1 MNFDEKDSMLFDDEE
16 KKSTGLTFIIVALLL
31 CIIAGL
37 VVFVIKHSGVS
48 FNFTMPTSTSSC
60 YMFIP
65 TLGDVMVRLV
75 GMVFLVVS
83 LLVACRKMVLDDND
97 SSIYWYKIII
107 CMMVGFTFMIL
118 GSSIIRVFVTLLTDI
133 YH

>member
-1 MNFDEKDSMLFDDEE
+1 MNFDEKDSMLFDDKE

-37 VVFVIKHSGVS
+37 VVVAFKYNGMD
-48 FNFTMPTSTSSC
+48 FNFTMSSTSSC

-65 TLGDVMVRLV
+65 TLGDAMIRLV

-83 LLVACRKMVLDDND
+83 VRAGCRKMFLYDNNMK
-97 SSIYWYKIII
+97 WYKII
-107 CMMVGFTFMIL
+107 VGVMIGSTFL
-118 GSSIIRVFVTLLTDI
+118 VYGFDIIMFYAKLLADV

>member
-1 MNFDEKDSMLFDDEE
+1 MNFDEKDSMLFDDKE
-16 KKSTGLTFIIVALLL
+16 KKSTGLPFIIVVLLL

-37 VVFVIKHSGVS
+37 VVVALKHNGMD
-48 FNFTMPTSTSSC
+48 FNFKSVNTSKVWVFAFTFGD
-60 YMFIP
+60 FI
-65 TLGDVMVRLV
+65 VRIM

-83 LLVACRKMVLDDND
+83 VRAGCRKMVLDDND

-107 CMMVGFTFMIL
+107 CMMAGLTFMIL
-118 GSSIIRVFVTLLTDI
+118 GSSIITVFVTLLADV

>member
-1 MNFDEKDSMLFDDEE
+1 MNFDEKDSMLFDDKE
-16 KKSTGLTFIIVALLL
+16 KKSTGLPFIIVVLLL

-37 VVFVIKHSGVS
+37 VVVAFKYNGMD
-48 FNFTMPTSTSSC
+48 FNFTMSSTSSC

-65 TLGDVMVRLV
+65 TLGDAMVRLV

-83 LLVACRKMVLDDND
+83 VRAGCRKMFLYDNNMK
-97 SSIYWYKIII
+97 WYKMIVGVMIGSTFLVYGFNII
-107 CMMVGFTFMIL
+107 MFYAK
-118 GSSIIRVFVTLLTDI
+118 LLADV

>member
-16 KKSTGLTFIIVALLL
+16 KNSTGLTFIIVALLL

-48 FNFTMPTSTSSC
+48 FNFTMLSTSSC

-65 TLGDVMVRLV
+65 TLGDAMVRLV

-83 LLVACRKMVLDDND
+83 VRAGCRKMFLCDNNMK
-97 SSIYWYKIII
+97 WYKMIGSTFLVYGFNII
-107 CMMVGFTFMIL
+107 MFYAK
-118 GSSIIRVFVTLLTDI
+118 LLADV

>member
-1 MNFDEKDSMLFDDEE
+1 MNFDEKDSMLFDDKE
-16 KKSTGLTFIIVALLL
+16 KKSTGLPFIIVVLLL

-37 VVFVIKHSGVS
+37 VVVAFKYNGMD
-48 FNFTMPTSTSSC
+48 FNFTMSSTSSC

-65 TLGDVMVRLV
+65 TLGDAMVRLV

-83 LLVACRKMVLDDND
+83 VRAGCRKMFLYDNNMK
-97 SSIYWYKIII
+97 WYKII
-107 CMMVGFTFMIL
+107 VGVMIGSTFL
-118 GSSIIRVFVTLLTDI
+118 VYGFDIIMFYAKLLADV

>member
-1 MNFDEKDSMLFDDEE
+1 MNFDEKDSMLFDDKE
-16 KKSTGLTFIIVALLL
+16 KKSTGLPFIIVMLLL

-37 VVFVIKHSGVS
+37 VVVAFKYNGMD
-48 FNFTMPTSTSSC
+48 FNFTMSSTSSC

-65 TLGDVMVRLV
+65 TLGDAMVRLV

-83 LLVACRKMVLDDND
+83 VRAGCRKMFLYDNNMK
-97 SSIYWYKIII
+97 WYKII
-107 CMMVGFTFMIL
+107 VGVMIGSTFL
-118 GSSIIRVFVTLLTDI
+118 VYGFNIIMFYAKLLADV

>member
-1 MNFDEKDSMLFDDEE
+1 MNFDENDSMLFDDKE
-16 KKSTGLTFIIVALLL
+16 KKSTGLPFIIVVLLL
-31 CIIAGL
+31 CIIVGA

-48 FNFTMPTSTSSC
+48 FNFTMPSTSSC
-60 YMFIP
+60 YMFIL

-118 GSSIIRVFVTLLTDI
+118 GSSIIRFFVTLLTDI

>member
-16 KKSTGLTFIIVALLL
+16 KKSIGLPFIIIAVIL
-31 CIIAGL
+31 CIIVGA
-37 VVFVIKHSGVS
+37 VVVAFKYNGMD
-48 FNFTMPTSTSSC
+48 FNFKSVNTSRVCVFAFT
-60 YMFIP
+60 F
-65 TLGDVMVRLV
+65 GDVIVRIM
-75 GMVFLVVS
+75 GIFFLVVS

-118 GSSIIRVFVTLLTDI
+118 GSSIITVFVTLLTDI
-133 YH
+133 YR

>member
-1 MNFDEKDSMLFDDEE
+1 MNFDEKDSMLFDDKE
-16 KKSTGLTFIIVALLL
+16 KKSTGLPFIMIAVIL
-31 CIIAGL
+31 CIIVGAVVVALKYNGMDFNFKS
-37 VVFVIKHSGVS
+37 VNTSRVCVFV
-48 FNFTMPTSTSSC
+48 FT
-60 YMFIP
+60 F
-65 TLGDVMVRLV
+65 GDAMVRLV

-107 CMMVGFTFMIL
+107 CMMVGFTFIIL

-133 YH
+133 YR

>member
-1 MNFDEKDSMLFDDEE
+1 MNFDEKDSMLFDDKE
-16 KKSTGLTFIIVALLL
+16 KKSTGLPFIIVALLL

-48 FNFTMPTSTSSC
+48 FNFTMPSTSSC

-65 TLGDVMVRLV
+65 ILGDPMVRLV

-83 LLVACRKMVLDDND
+83 VRASCRKMFLYDNN
-97 SSIYWYKIII
+97 IKWYKIIVGVMI
-107 CMMVGFTFMIL
+107 GSTFLVYGFNIIMVY
-118 GSSIIRVFVTLLTDI
+118 VKLLADV
-133 YH
+133 YR